1 MPSRR
6 PQWPKGSSAPEAGP
20 GVTPGLPLQPRVGQV
35 TLSGM
40 SAHHHGHSH
49 GLGSRL
55 APAGVVLV
63 ALGANSVLAV
73 VQVVFGFLLGSIA
86 LLADSVHQLTDVL
99 GLGIA
104 LLAIRLAALGVTRRN
119 TWGWGRADV
128 LGGMFS
134 AILLLASTVWITVES
149 IRRLADPH
157 GVEGWGVL
165 VIAVVGL
172 VVNSL
177 SAVALARHQGSLAT
191 RAAYVHLVG
200 DAAGSAGV
208 LVAAV
213 AVIVADATWVDPAVA
228 LGIAAWVGWSGWDLL
243 RQSSK
248 VLLDVVPGHLEAS
261 DVAATVEGIEGVDA
275 VHHLHVWEVVPGE
288 LAVSGHVEV
297 DGEMAVHDAQDLL
310 DRVRE
315 ALHHRH
321 GIDHTTFEVECH
333 PCTSE
338 VHGAPQGG
346 GSLTAEGE

>member
-1 MPSRR
+1 MR
-6 PQWPKGSSAPEAGP
+6 
-20 GVTPGLPLQPRVGQV
+20 TPVGWA
-35 TLSGM
+35 TLTVM
-40 SAHHHGHSH
+40 SAHGHEHSH
-49 GLGSRL
+49 GHGPRL
-55 APAGVVLV
+55 APTGVVAV
-63 ALGANSVLAV
+63 AFAANSTLAV
-73 VQVVFGFLLGSIA
+73 VQVVFGIVLGSIS

-128 LGGMFS
+128 LGAMLS
-134 AILLLASTVWITVES
+134 ALLLLGSTVWITVES

-157 GVEGWGVL
+157 GLEGWGVL

-172 VVNSL
+172 VVNTM
-177 SAVALARHQGSLAT
+177 SALALARHHGSMAT

-208 LVAAV
+208 LVAAI

-243 RQSSK
+243 RQSSR
-248 VLLDVVPGHLEAS
+248 VLLDTVPVHLEAS
-261 DVAATVEGIEGVDA
+261 EVAATVEAVEGVDA
-275 VHHLHVWEVVPGE
+275 VHHLHVWEWVPGE
-288 LAVSGHVEV
+288 LALSGHLEV
-297 DGEMAVHDAQDLL
+297 DGDMAVHDAQRLL

-333 PCTSE
+333 PCTDE
-338 VHGAPQGG
+338 VHRTP
-346 GSLTAEGE
+346 GSDRVTAEGE